1 MCYWERKKS
10 LNIKI
15 VKCLVT
21 NLTIMDNFHPREVV
35 GRGGLKQA
43 RVVENLK
50 KSTLRV
56 KFPYKKLCQW

>member
-1 MCYWERKKS
+1 M
-10 LNIKI
+10 KI